1 MIPDRTLQEIQERLN
16 IVDVIGGYISLR
28 KSGQN
33 FKALCP
39 FHPEKTPSFVVYTDK
54 QFFIC
59 YGCGAGGDGITFVM
73 KHEHL
78 EFPEAV
84 EVLAQKAGVMIPQ
97 GTGDNSSAAESSLLY
112 RVHESAARFYHELLS
127 QSAEAQVAR
136 EYLSKRGLESA
147 TWQTFL
153 LGYAPQRWDGLLS
166 YAKAEGYT
174 PQLLE
179 RAGLA
184 IRRERGEG
192 WYDRFRG
199 RALFPIWDARGRV
212 IAFGGR
218 LMEEAPEGPKYLNS
232 PETELYVKGKVL
244 YGLHLA
250 VPHIREQDFCI
261 VVEGYMDMVTPY
273 QHGIRNVVASMGTS
287 LTEAQVRLIRRH
299 TRHVVIVYDGD
310 YAGQAATLRGLDLF
324 LEAEMRVK
332 VAVLPNGTDPDSLIR
347 HHGVE
352 AFTGVLRE
360 CKELFDYKLGLLTR
374 QFDPR
379 QMEGRIEICQEMLPT
394 IKRVPNAIQRGDYV
408 RRLAEILGISEG
420 LLWTELNRVRL
431 QSSSSWRP
439 AAIADSSAAMQEP
452 AMSAEELLAGLLL
465 EDPSRAEQLEG
476 RLESEDL
483 RDPQVRR
490 LADWMLT
497 RWRSG
502 SGPKDYRE
510 FLNDLPRGS
519 GEWENRLAR
528 WLAAAD
534 TVEEKDR
541 VWEELLDRIHTNLQR
556 ASLETLRASIRQA
569 EEAGDEGKTSR
580 LILEYSRLVKSNTAS
595 ARKT

>member
-1 MIPDRTLQEIQERLN
+1 MLFR
-16 IVDVIGGYISLR
+16 S
-28 KSGQN
+28 
-33 FKALCP
+33 
-39 FHPEKTPSFVVYTDK
+39 
-54 QFFIC
+54 FFIC

-84 EVLAQKAGVMIPQ
+84 EVLAQKAGVSIPQ
-97 GTGDNSSAAESSLLY
+97 GTGDSSSAAESSQLY

-166 YAKAEGYT
+166 YSKAEGYT

-184 IRRERGEG
+184 VRRERGEG
-192 WYDRFRG
+192 WHDRFRG

-250 VPHIREQDFCI
+250 APHIREQDFCI

-347 HHGVE
+347 HQGVE

-360 CKELFDYKLGLLTR
+360 CKELFDYKLGLLRR

-379 QMEGRIEICQEMLPT
+379 QMEGRIGICQEMLPT
-394 IKRVPNAIQRGDYV
+394 LKRVPNAIQRGDYV
-408 RRLAEILGISEG
+408 RRLAEILGIAEG

-439 AAIADSSAAMQEP
+439 VAIADSPLPSQAP

-465 EDPSRAEQLEG
+465 EDPSRVEQLEG

-490 LADWMLT
+490 LVDWMLT

-502 SGPKDYRE
+502 SVPKDYRE
-510 FLNDLPRGS
+510 FLNDIPRGP

-534 TVEEKDR
+534 SVEEKDR
-541 VWEELLDRIHTNLQR
+541 VWEELLNRIRANRQR
-556 ASLETLRASIRQA
+556 ASLEILRASIRQA
-569 EEAGDEGKTSR
+569 EEVGDEGETSR

-595 ARKT
+595 ARQA